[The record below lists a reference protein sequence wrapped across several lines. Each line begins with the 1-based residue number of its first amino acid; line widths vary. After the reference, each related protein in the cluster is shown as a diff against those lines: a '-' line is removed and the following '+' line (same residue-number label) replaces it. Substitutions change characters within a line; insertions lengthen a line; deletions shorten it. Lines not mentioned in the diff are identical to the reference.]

1 MLLNY
6 CRRPFQNFLSA
17 NIWRQTFRNKSSV
30 YYSSMSYSNNNGP
43 GRGGYRSG
51 GNGNSSP
58 SGSDDQY
65 LDYRSSQNP
74 NQQMRREQSYDQ
86 ANEIM
91 LPRFKHRG
99 VSIRPRSLAFTS
111 SNGFLM
117 TVEAQP
123 ARWNK
128 NDFQYSVGH
137 NGYLVFNFLE
147 TDP

>member
-1 MLLNY
+1 
-6 CRRPFQNFLSA
+6 
-17 NIWRQTFRNKSSV
+17 
-30 YYSSMSYSNNNGP
+30 
-43 GRGGYRSG
+43 
-51 GNGNSSP
+51 
-58 SGSDDQY
+58 
-65 LDYRSSQNP
+65 
-74 NQQMRREQSYDQ
+74 
-86 ANEIM
+86 M

-99 VSIRPRSLAFTS
+99 VRIQPRSLAFTS

-147 TDP
+147 TDPETNKIDLTTKKTFIMTPKSIDLILDLEIQRPFDPHIDTEGEVVPYFSKNEGVMTILKVEKQKDRTFKFSYCEAGQAELREDSHGDQSVE